1 MEDLLTFIV
10 RSIVSEPDAVSVSE
24 GDRRGAPVLRVHVA
38 EGDRGVVI
46 GRGGRTVQAIE
57 TVLAAAA
64 SPRRAPDLEVATLP
78 VVEE

>member
-1 MEDLLTFIV
+1 MEDLLTYIV
-10 RSIVSEPDAVSVSE
+10 RSIVAEPDVVEVSE

-64 SPRRAPDLEVATLP
+64 APRRAPDLEVTTPAP
-78 VVEE
+78 SHE

>member
-1 MEDLLTFIV
+1 MNDLLTFIV

-24 GDRRGAPVLRVHVA
+24 GERRGAPVLRVHVA

-46 GRGGRTVQAIE
+46 GRGGRTIQAIE

-64 SPRRAPDLEVATLP
+64 TPRRAPDLEVATP
-78 VVEE
+78 SADDE